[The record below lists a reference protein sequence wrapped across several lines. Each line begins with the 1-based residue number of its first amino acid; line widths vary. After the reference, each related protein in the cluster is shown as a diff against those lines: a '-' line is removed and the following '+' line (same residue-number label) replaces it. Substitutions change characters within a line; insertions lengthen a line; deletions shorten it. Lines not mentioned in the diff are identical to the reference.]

1 MYPYSLSLTFTAD
14 EVSFG
19 ALDGIAEVKQ
29 AAKFCAHFPSSSKAS
44 ALPLEGRKRATA
56 AGGGVAWL
64 VK

>member
-29 AAKFCAHFPSSSKAS
+29 AIAKSG
-44 ALPLEGRKRATA
+44 GRLNSR
-56 AGGGVAWL
+56 
-64 VK
+64 